1 MSGEAPGRHPHRL
14 TRLALALGV
23 LALVAAPILRHWV
36 SPLLA
41 QSPLVP
47 GEGSPV
53 TFTST
58 GVITTLFDLDS
69 AGPASSEPV
78 EVTRTVTVTGDRAA
92 AEAAAAEGLNISV
105 VDTSDRT
112 VTADGRLIGEV
123 AARFAADR
131 RSQALVDCCAAAV
144 GGVSFTMAGAGNPL
158 RFPWFAPTAPYPYLD
173 TTLLAPVEMS
183 FLGTDRVGG
192 IEAYKYQQA
201 TGPTP
206 VGTVAVPGRLVGS
219 EQDSVTLSRAHA
231 VNRTLWVDPTTGIV
245 LRSAERVR
253 ESLRND
259 AGRDVVTL
267 LSMTLASTP
276 EQEAVQVASAREQ
289 GRPVLWTRSYA
300 PTILGV
306 LGVSLLLVGLVRVGL
321 AVRARRLEQDFPD
334 EWASF
339 DDLRESVD

>member
-1 MSGEAPGRHPHRL
+1 MSREPTGPGHRL
-14 TRLALALGV
+14 TGLALALGV
-23 LALVAAPILRHWV
+23 LALVIAPILRHWV
-36 SPLLA
+36 TPLLA

-47 GEGSPV
+47 GEQAPL

-69 AGPASSEPV
+69 AGRASAGPV
-78 EVTRTVTVTGDRAA
+78 DVTRTVTLTGDRAA
-92 AEAAAAEGLNISV
+92 AEGAAAEGRNVAV

-112 VTADGRLIGEV
+112 VTDDGRLIAEV
-123 AARFAADR
+123 SARLAADR
-131 RSQALVDCCAAAV
+131 RSQALVDCCGAAV
-144 GGVSFTMAGAGNPL
+144 GGVSFTMTGAGNPL
-158 RFPWFAPTAPYPYLD
+158 RFPWFAPAAPYPYLD
-173 TTLLAPVEMS
+173 TVLLAPVEMS

-192 IEAYKYQQA
+192 IEAHKYQQA
-201 TGPTP
+201 TAPTS

-219 EQDSVTLSRAHA
+219 EQDSVTLARAYA

-276 EQEAVQVASAREQ
+276 EQEAVQVAAAHAE
-289 GRPVLWTRSYA
+289 GRPVLWTYAYA
-300 PTILGV
+300 PTLLGV
-306 LGVSLLLVGLVRVGL
+306 LGSALLLVGLVRVGM
-321 AVRARRLEQDFPD
+321 AIRARRAEEDFPD